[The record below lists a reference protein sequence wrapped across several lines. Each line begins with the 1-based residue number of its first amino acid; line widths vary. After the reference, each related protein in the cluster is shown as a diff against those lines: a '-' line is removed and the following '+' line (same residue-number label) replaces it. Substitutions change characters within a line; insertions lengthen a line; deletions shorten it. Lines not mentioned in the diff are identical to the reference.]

1 MKKIFLSISLLI
13 ILLLG
18 ATYGL
23 LFTRF
28 GNNIVS
34 SYIEEKVNLDQNNVK
49 LKVNNF
55 ILTSNYLNFD
65 ASINDNSKINISGD
79 LSIFKKSVDL
89 KYDIKINDLSTLK
102 NLTKQEFKGPFVTN
116 GIFIGNEDEAI
127 IQGTSDI
134 AQSQT
139 KYYFNL
145 EDFEPRNINVQIK
158 NAKIEDILTLLNK
171 PIYAKGDLNILADI
185 KNANIS
191 NLDGM
196 IVSKIS
202 NGKIDNE
209 VINKEFNQAIVSPI
223 SFNSEINA
231 LLFPNK
237 AEIKTDI
244 TSSLVNIIMNKT
256 VVNLTKNEIESDYK
270 IDIKNL
276 SKFEGIIAKKL
287 NGEFTTKG
295 NLKVFDETIN
305 IDGDS
310 NIFDSVIK
318 YNTNLTNF
326 KPSYIKFS
334 VENAKLEKLFQM
346 LNEPIYALGDFTI
359 QGEVKNAN
367 IDNLDGNI
375 SSKIT
380 NATIVN
386 EVTNTV
392 FKQNIKEKVNFDLNI
407 DTNLVP
413 NQAVSKAKLHTT
425 IGNLTSQNSVYN
437 FTEDTF
443 NSDYLLNIPA
453 LEKLNNILNMSLK
466 GKIDINGEIV
476 NKENSL
482 LVTGKSNTL
491 GGTFDFDL
499 KNDKLNANLKNIDV
513 KELSYMMDY
522 SKIIDSKAN
531 FILDYDLLHKKGDL
545 VGKLINGHLLE
556 NNFTLLLSQ
565 LGKFDLSKE
574 VYETLD
580 INSQIDNRVLTSDLI
595 MKSANTQI
603 DVKDSMLD
611 LEQKLIDAK
620 IDAKIKDKKYEI
632 EVKGETSNPK
642 ISLNTKDLLI
652 EKLDKQLE
660 KKRDKIEEKLNKVLG
675 GNADDNKAK
684 ELINNLKLLIK

>member
-1 MKKIFLSISLLI
+1 M
-13 ILLLG
+13 
-18 ATYGL
+18 
-23 LFTRF
+23 
-28 GNNIVS
+28 
-34 SYIEEKVNLDQNNVK
+34 
-49 LKVNNF
+49 
-55 ILTSNYLNFD
+55 
-65 ASINDNSKINISGD
+65 
-79 LSIFKKSVDL
+79 
-89 KYDIKINDLSTLK
+89 
-102 NLTKQEFKGPFVTN
+102 
-116 GIFIGNEDEAI
+116 
-127 IQGTSDI
+127 
-134 AQSQT
+134 
-139 KYYFNL
+139 
-145 EDFEPRNINVQIK
+145 
-158 NAKIEDILTLLNK
+158 
-171 PIYAKGDLNILADI
+171 
-185 KNANIS
+185 
-191 NLDGM
+191 
-196 IVSKIS
+196 
-202 NGKIDNE
+202 
-209 VINKEFNQAIVSPI
+209 
-223 SFNSEINA
+223 
-231 LLFPNK
+231 
-237 AEIKTDI
+237 
-244 TSSLVNIIMNKT
+244 
-256 VVNLTKNEIESDYK
+256 
-270 IDIKNL
+270 
-276 SKFEGIIAKKL
+276 
-287 NGEFTTKG
+287 
-295 NLKVFDETIN
+295 
-305 IDGDS
+305 
-310 NIFDSVIK
+310 
-318 YNTNLTNF
+318 
-326 KPSYIKFS
+326 
-334 VENAKLEKLFQM
+334 
-346 LNEPIYALGDFTI
+346 
-359 QGEVKNAN
+359 KNAN

>member
-1 MKKIFLSISLLI
+1 M
-13 ILLLG
+13 
-18 ATYGL
+18 
-23 LFTRF
+23 
-28 GNNIVS
+28 
-34 SYIEEKVNLDQNNVK
+34 
-49 LKVNNF
+49 
-55 ILTSNYLNFD
+55 
-65 ASINDNSKINISGD
+65 
-79 LSIFKKSVDL
+79 
-89 KYDIKINDLSTLK
+89 
-102 NLTKQEFKGPFVTN
+102 
-116 GIFIGNEDEAI
+116 
-127 IQGTSDI
+127 
-134 AQSQT
+134 
-139 KYYFNL
+139 
-145 EDFEPRNINVQIK
+145 
-158 NAKIEDILTLLNK
+158 
-171 PIYAKGDLNILADI
+171 
-185 KNANIS
+185 
-191 NLDGM
+191 
-196 IVSKIS
+196 
-202 NGKIDNE
+202 
-209 VINKEFNQAIVSPI
+209 
-223 SFNSEINA
+223 
-231 LLFPNK
+231 
-237 AEIKTDI
+237 
-244 TSSLVNIIMNKT
+244 
-256 VVNLTKNEIESDYK
+256 
-270 IDIKNL
+270 
-276 SKFEGIIAKKL
+276 
-287 NGEFTTKG
+287 
-295 NLKVFDETIN
+295 
-305 IDGDS
+305 
-310 NIFDSVIK
+310 
-318 YNTNLTNF
+318 
-326 KPSYIKFS
+326 
-334 VENAKLEKLFQM
+334 
-346 LNEPIYALGDFTI
+346 
-359 QGEVKNAN
+359 KNAN

-491 GGTFDFDL
+491 GGNFDFDL

-513 KELSYMMDY
+513 QELSYMLDY